1 MKKLVFFA
9 FMALATMLS
18 AQKTDYY
25 EGNLEFKGQKLP
37 LTLEVSISKDT
48 IAFLGSPAQ
57 TKELI
62 PATKIVLRN
71 DSLMFSVKQLKATYK
86 GKINQTKDTICGN
99 FKQMFVNIPL
109 CLVKKEKPEITINR
123 PQNPPA
129 NPSYIQEEISFR
141 TEGVDYEFK
150 GTLTYPKKEGKYPLM
165 IMISGSGL
173 QNRDEEIM
181 QHRPFAVIADYM
193 ANNGIAVFRYDDRG
207 FGSED
212 TALFNATTL
221 DFANDVES
229 ALNALKNHPNID
241 ADKIGLV
248 GHSEGGLIA
257 PIVASRNSEVDF
269 LILLAGPGVNGMEVL
284 VEQTKAI
291 LKVNGYSKKEIE
303 EQLKALK
310 NGELAGHSHP
320 WMKCF
325 LDLEPAEYLK
335 KVKQPVLVLN
345 GTKDLQVLYKQNLP
359 AIKKALKEGG
369 NKSYK
374 IHKLK
379 GLNHLFQKCKT
390 GSPNEYFQIEQTISP
405 KVLKLMKDF
414 VK

>member
-1 MKKLVFFA
+1 MKKLVFLA

-71 DSLMFSVKQLKATYK
+71 DSLMFSVKQLKATFK
-86 GKINQTKDTICGN
+86 GKINETKDSVFGN
-99 FKQMFVNIPL
+99 FKQMFVEIPL

-129 NPSYIQEEISFR
+129 NPSYIQEEITFR
-141 TEGVDYEFK
+141 TQGVDYDFK

-207 FGSED
+207 FGSENA
-212 TALFNATTL
+212 ALFNATTF
-221 DFANDVES
+221 DYAIDVES

-325 LDLEPAEYLK
+325 LELEPSVYLE

-359 AIKKALKEGG
+359 AIEKALKKGG

-379 GLNHLFQKCKT
+379 GLNHLFQECKT

>member
-1 MKKLVFFA
+1 MKKLIILA
-9 FMALATMLS
+9 FLAFSTIVS
-18 AQKTDYY
+18 AQQSNYY

-37 LTLEVSISKDT
+37 LTLEVTIDKDT

-335 KVKQPVLVLN
+335 KVKQPILVLN

-379 GLNHLFQKCKT
+379 GLNHLFQECKT

-414 VK
+414 VR

>member
-1 MKKLVFFA
+1 MKKLVFLA

-37 LTLEVSISKDT
+37 LTLEVTIDKDT

-71 DSLMFSVKQLKATYK
+71 DSLMFSVKQLKATFK
-86 GKINQTKDTICGN
+86 GKINETKDSVFGN
-99 FKQMFVNIPL
+99 FKQMFVEIPL

-141 TEGVDYEFK
+141 TEGVDYDFK

-165 IMISGSGL
+165 IMISGSGM

-207 FGSED
+207 FGTED

-303 EQLKALK
+303 EQLNALK

-325 LDLEPAEYLK
+325 LELEPSVYLE

-345 GTKDLQVLYKQNLP
+345 GTKDLQVLHYQNLP

-379 GLNHLFQKCKT
+379 GLNHLFQECKT

>member
-1 MKKLVFFA
+1 MKKLVFLT
-9 FMALATMLS
+9 FMALATVLS
-18 AQKTDYY
+18 AQKADYY

-37 LTLEVSISKDT
+37 LTLEVTIDKDT
-48 IAFLGSPAQ
+48 IAMLGSPAQ

-71 DSLMFSVKQLKATYK
+71 DSLLFSVKQLKATFK
-86 GKINQTKDTICGN
+86 GKINETKDSVFGN
-99 FKQMFVNIPL
+99 FKQMFVEIPL

-150 GTLTYPKKEGKYPLM
+150 GTLTYPSKEGKYPLM

-207 FGSED
+207 FGTED

-325 LDLEPAEYLK
+325 LELEPSVYLE
-335 KVKQPVLVLN
+335 KVKQSVLVLN

-359 AIKKALKEGG
+359 AIEKALKKGG

-379 GLNHLFQKCKT
+379 GLNHLFQECKT

-405 KVLKLMKDF
+405 KVLKMMKDF

>member
-1 MKKLVFFA
+1 MKKLIILA
-9 FMALATMLS
+9 FLAFSTIVS
-18 AQKTDYY
+18 AQQSNYY

-37 LTLEVSISKDT
+37 LTLEVTIDKDT

-71 DSLMFSVKQLKATYK
+71 DSLMFSVKQLKATFK
-86 GKINQTKDTICGN
+86 GKINQTKDTVCGN
-99 FKQMFVNIPL
+99 FKQLFVEIPL

-335 KVKQPVLVLN
+335 KVKQPILVLN

-359 AIKKALKEGG
+359 AIEKALKKGG
-369 NKSYK
+369 NKSYE

-379 GLNHLFQKCKT
+379 GLNHLFQECKT
-390 GSPNEYFQIEQTISP
+390 GSPNEYYEIEQTISP

>member
-1 MKKLVFFA
+1 MKKILFLL
-9 FMALATMLS
+9 FMAFATIVS
-18 AQKTDYY
+18 AQKVDYY

-37 LTLEVSISKDT
+37 LTLEVKIAEDT
-48 IAFLGSPAQ
+48 TAFLGSPAQ

-71 DSLMFSVKQLKATYK
+71 DSLMFSVKQLKATFK
-86 GKINQTKDTICGN
+86 GKINANQDTVCGI
-99 FKQMFVNIPL
+99 FKQMFIEIPL
-109 CLVKKEKPEITINR
+109 CLVKKEKPEIIVKR

-150 GTLTYPKKEGKYPLM
+150 GTLTYPSKEGKYPLI

-181 QHRPFAVIADYM
+181 LHKPFAVIADYM

-207 FGSED
+207 FGTED

-221 DFANDVES
+221 DLANDVES
-229 ALNALKNHPNID
+229 ALNTIKNHPNID
-241 ADKIGLV
+241 ANKIGLA
-248 GHSEGGLIA
+248 GHSEGGIIA
-257 PIVASRNSEVDF
+257 PIVASRNSDVDF
-269 LILLAGPGVNGMEVL
+269 LILLAGTGVNGMEVL
-284 VEQTKAI
+284 IEQNKAI
-291 LKVNGYSKKEIE
+291 LKANGSSKKEIQ
-303 EQLKALK
+303 EQLKALE
-310 NGELAGHSHP
+310 NGELEGMNHP

-325 LDLEPAEYLK
+325 LELEPSVYLE

-345 GTKDLQVLYKQNLP
+345 GTKDLQVLHYQNLP
-359 AIKKALKEGG
+359 AIKKALKKAG
-369 NKSYK
+369 NKSFE

-379 GLNHLFQKCKT
+379 GMNHLFQECKT
-390 GSPNEYFQIEQTISP
+390 GSPNEYYEIEQTISP
-405 KVLKLMKDF
+405 KVLELMKDF